1 MGSMAQEGGPNW
13 TFAYDARGMRIGRS
27 NGTET
32 YTYAYHNGLLTR
44 MTKGD
49 IMLYFT
55 YDAAGTPMTV
65 SLHTGTNCKVK
76 KGEACGAD
84 CATYYYVTNLQGDV
98 VAIINDV
105 GTAVAVYQY
114 DAWGYPTLTL
124 DVSDDDIGTTNP
136 LRYRGYV
143 YDRETG
149 LYYLQSRYYNP
160 EIGRFIN
167 ADDIEYLGAD
177 GTVVSH
183 NIFAYCGN
191 NPVNCADPSGHLAFF
206 IVTAIIGAVIGL
218 GATAAVDYVPDQEF
232 NLHWGWYVG
241 AGLAGAA
248 IGAGIGM
255 AASYYATGS
264 IASSTSN
271 VMSGLF
277 GKTAFYRT
285 MSADDYATLQSTG
298 KIPKGTETFI
308 SPNATYASQYNGVTV
323 KFTVRNRTVNWLA
336 KIGVRDTSA
345 LVSSTYPSMPVV
357 SKGWMAAN
365 AFFKA
370 ECGIINIGLG
380 FGTALELFNRGILS
394 FGLI

>member
-1 MGSMAQEGGPNW
+1 MTDGYHTWDFE
-13 TFAYDARGMRIGRS
+13 YDANGMRIGRS
-27 NGTET
+27 IGTIF
-32 YTYAYHNGLLTR
+32 YTYVYNCTQLTAIISSQDQMR
-44 MTKGD
+44 
-49 IMLYFT
+49 FT
-55 YDAAGTPMTV
+55 YDAGGRPLTMEYHPTEHRGG
-65 SLHTGTNCKVK
+65 SCSSY
-76 KGEACGAD
+76 CGI
-84 CATYYYVTNLQGDV
+84 YYYVTNLQGDV
-98 VAIINDV
+98 IALLDGSGNKVAEYN
-105 GTAVAVYQY
+105 Y
-114 DAWGYPTLTL
+114 DAWGNLIDNP
-124 DVSDDDIGTTNP
+124 DDTFGFIGHVNP
-136 LRYRGYV
+136 LRYRGYL
-143 YDRETG
+143 YDEETG

-232 NLHWGWYVG
+232 NLHWDWYVG

-277 GKTAFYRT
+277 GKTAFYSN

-370 ECGIINIGLG
+370 ECDIINIGLG
-380 FGTALELFNRGILS
+380 FGTALELFNRGILL